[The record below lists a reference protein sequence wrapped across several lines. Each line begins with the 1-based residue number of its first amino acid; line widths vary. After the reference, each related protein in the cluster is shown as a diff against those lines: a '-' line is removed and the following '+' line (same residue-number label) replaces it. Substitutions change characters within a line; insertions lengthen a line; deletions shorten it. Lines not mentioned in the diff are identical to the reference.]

1 MALNFPDSPTL
12 NQVYTDSTSGFSY
25 QWDGTVW
32 QSYSEAATDNI
43 SIVDDISSLF
53 DGVTDTFALAVSGSS
68 ISPGTAQQMRVVLG
82 GIVQEPLTDYTVSGS
97 NIVFSTP
104 PSGGLDCSI
113 VSLGRAIPLSVAVI
127 ADGSVTPAKLSTGGP
142 SWNTGG
148 GVYISGITTIA
159 DVVKVGVGTTSLIV
173 EGDARITGILTIGT
187 SSVTIDGVNNQISI
201 GTLNITES
209 GISGGTPNITV
220 GVITA
225 SSAVIGSAVTITS
238 GGVLTVGIVTAA
250 DFNSTSDIN
259 LKENITTVDNAL
271 DIANQLRGVRF
282 EWKKDH
288 RPSYGVIAQELEQIL
303 PELVTDTD
311 PKTVNYNGIIGVLIE
326 AIKELKNEI
335 EELKNDK

>member
-82 GIVQEPLTDYTVSGS
+82 GIVQEPVTDYTVSSS

-113 VSLGRAIPLSVAVI
+113 VSLGRSIPLSVAI
-127 ADGSVTPAKLSTGGP
+127 IGDGTVTPAKLSTGGP

-148 GVYISGITTIA
+148 DLSVSGDLSATN
-159 DVVKVGVGTTSLIV
+159 VSV
-173 EGDARITGILTIGT
+173 GILTAT
-187 SSVTIDGVNNQISI
+187 
-201 GTLNITES
+201 
-209 GISGGTPNITV
+209 
-220 GVITA
+220 
-225 SSAVIGSAVTITS
+225 SAVIGSAVTITS
-238 GGVLTVGIVTAA
+238 GGVLTVGIVTAT
-250 DFNSTSDIN
+250 DFNSTSDLN

-271 DIANQLRGVRF
+271 DITNQLRGVKF

-288 RPSYGVIAQELEQIL
+288 KPSYGVIAQELEQIL

-326 AIKELKNEI
+326 SVKELSAEVKELKNK
-335 EELKNDK
+335 L